1 MNFDVAG
8 PFEVSRHGPKA
19 LITKQSEADLKL
31 QLEEWAGGL
40 SEACGCYV
48 FALRAGKGYT
58 PHYVGQACKNS
69 LLKESLN
76 ATNVVAY
83 NEILG
88 ESKGTPVLFLIPLLT
103 PNGKFRKQTT
113 GERAI
118 PEVDFLE
125 HWLIAEALR
134 KNDGLKNN
142 KETRFLRKIHV
153 VGIFNSRQGEATLAS
168 RELKEAIY

>member
-8 PFEVSRHGPKA
+8 PFDVSRHGPKA
-19 LITKQSEADLKL
+19 LITKRSVVDLKL

-58 PHYVGQACKNS
+58 PHYVGQSCRNS

-76 ATNVVAY
+76 ASNVGTY

-88 ESKGTPVLFLIPLLT
+88 EIKGTPVLFLIPLLT

-113 GERAI
+113 SDRAL
-118 PEVDFLE
+118 PEVNFME
-125 HWLIAEALR
+125 HWLIAEALD
-134 KNDGLKNN
+134 KNDELKNN
-142 KETRFLRKIHV
+142 KETKFLRNIHV
-153 VGIFNSRQGEATLAS
+153 VGIFNSRHGEATSAS
-168 RELKEAIY
+168 KALKEALY

>member
-19 LITKQSEADLKL
+19 LITKQSMARLKL
-31 QLEEWAGGL
+31 QLEEWAEGL
-40 SEACGCYV
+40 SESCGCYV

-58 PHYVGQACKNS
+58 PHYVGQSCKNS

-76 ATNVVAY
+76 ATNVGTY

-88 ESKGTPVLFLIPLLT
+88 ESKGTPVIFLIPLLT

-113 GERAI
+113 SDGAL
-118 PEVDFLE
+118 PAVDFLE
-125 HWLIAEALR
+125 RWLIAEALR
-134 KNDGLKNN
+134 KNDELKNN
-142 KETRFLRKIHV
+142 KETMFLRNIHV
-153 VGIFNSRQGEATLAS
+153 VGLFNPTRGESTSAAQA
-168 RELKEAIY
+168 LKDVLY